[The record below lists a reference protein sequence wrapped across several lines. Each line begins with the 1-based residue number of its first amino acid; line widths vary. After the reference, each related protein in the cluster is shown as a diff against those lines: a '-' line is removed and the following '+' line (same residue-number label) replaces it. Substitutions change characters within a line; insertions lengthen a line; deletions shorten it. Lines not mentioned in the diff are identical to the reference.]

1 MLSSQEWALIGI
13 MAAALVAI
21 ASGRIRADLVALLI
35 LISLPITGIVSPQEA
50 FSGFSRSAVIT
61 IIGLFMI
68 TQGLEDTGVVWWI
81 AGRLRRIGGGSEPR
95 LILLFMAAGAALSLV
110 MNNIAAGAVLL
121 PAAVQVGRD
130 SKVPPSKLL
139 IPLSFGT
146 LVGGMA
152 TYFTTANIIL
162 SSILRDQGQGRLS
175 MMDFLP
181 TGGIIVLASLLFTAV
196 IGRHLLPTRESVGQ
210 SVAGY
215 DLSRSLYDTYQLEE
229 RLWQVCVPEQSALAG
244 TPLKLSRIGEELGLT
259 VIGIWRNRHMIFNPE
274 PDETIRP
281 GDHLLVLGREERVWQ
296 MKRWSVEIVRANDQ
310 PPYARP
316 DHSLGL
322 TEVLI
327 PPRSSVV
334 GKTLSELRFRAR
346 YGLTAIALWR
356 EGRSFR
362 TDVGKMPLE
371 VGDALLMI
379 GRPGNIGALVKER
392 DFLILQSEET
402 QQPRLPHKAKWAALI
417 TAGVLLLAIL
427 EIVSSAEATLIGAV
441 AMALTGCI
449 NLDEAYRAIEWRVVF
464 LIAGMLPLSTAM
476 IHTGLAARLG
486 AALVDAAA
494 PFGPLALVTSLFVL
508 TMLVTQAVGG
518 QTAALMVGP
527 VAVTS
532 AVHLGVNPQATAV
545 AVAMACSAAF
555 LTPVAHPVNILMMG
569 PGGYTFGDF
578 FKVGLGMTLV
588 TFLALLVG
596 MYLFWQ
602 L

>member
-13 MAAALVAI
+13 MAVALLAI
-21 ASGRIRADLVALLI
+21 GSGRVRADLVALLI
-35 LISLPITGIVSPQEA
+35 LIALPLAGLVSFQEA
-50 FSGFSRSAVIT
+50 LSGFSRSAVIT

-68 TQGLEDTGVVWWI
+68 TQGLEDTGVVRAI
-81 AGRLRRIGGGSEPR
+81 AERLRRIGGGSEAR
-95 LILLFMAAGAALSLV
+95 LIVLFMAAGAALSLV

-121 PAAVQVGRD
+121 PAAVQVGRQA
-130 SKVPPSKLL
+130 KVPPSKLL

-162 SSILRDQGQGRLS
+162 SSILRDQGQSRLN

-181 TGGIIVLASLLFTAV
+181 TGGVIVLLSLLFMAL
-196 IGRHLLPTRESVGQ
+196 IGRRLLPARESVGQ
-210 SVAGY
+210 AATPY
-215 DLSRSLYDTYQLEE
+215 DLSLSLYDTYQLEE
-229 RLWQVCVPEQSALAG
+229 RLWQVRVPPQSQLAG
-244 TPLKLSRIGEELGLT
+244 TPLRLSRIGEELGLT
-259 VIGIWRNRHMIFNPE
+259 VIGIWRDRHMILNPD
-274 PDETIRP
+274 PAETIRS
-281 GDHLLVLGREERVWQ
+281 GDHLLVLGRSERVQQ
-296 MKRWSVEIVRANDQ
+296 MERWGVEIVR
-310 PPYARP
+310 P
-316 DHSLGL
+316 DNQLYSLSDYSIGL

-327 PPRSSVV
+327 PPRSAVV
-334 GKTLSELRFRAR
+334 GKTLSDLRFRAR

-379 GRPGNIGALVKER
+379 GKPGSIGALAKER
-392 DFLILQSEET
+392 DFLILQSEEM
-402 QQPRLPHKAKWAALI
+402 QQPRLPHKARWALLI
-417 TAGVLLLAIL
+417 TVGVLLLAVL
-427 EIVSSAEATLIGAV
+427 EILPTAETTLLGAV

-486 AALVDAAA
+486 SALVDALA
-494 PFGPLALVTSLFVL
+494 PFGPLALVAGLFAL
-508 TMLVTQAVGG
+508 TMLITQAVGG

-532 AVHLGVNPQATAV
+532 AVQLGVNPQATAV
-545 AVAMACSAAF
+545 AVAIACSAAF
-555 LTPVAHPVNILMMG
+555 LTPIAHPVNILMMG

-578 FKVGLGMTLV
+578 LKVGLGMTVV
-588 TFLALLVG
+588 TFLGLLVG
-596 MYLFWQ
+596 MHLFWQ

>member
-21 ASGRIRADLVALLI
+21 ASGRVRADLIALLI
-35 LISLPITGIVSPQEA
+35 LIVLPIAGIVSPQEA

-68 TQGLEDTGVVWWI
+68 TQGLEDTGVVWWV
-81 AGRLRRIGGGSEPR
+81 AERLRRIGGGSEPR

-121 PAAVQVGRD
+121 PAAIRVGRD
-130 SKVPPSKLL
+130 SKVPASKLL

-162 SSILRDQGQGRLS
+162 SSILHDQGQGRLN

-181 TGGIIVLASLLFTAV
+181 AGSLIVLASLLFMGL

-215 DLSRSLYDTYQLEE
+215 DLARSLYDTYQLEE

-244 TPLKLSRIGEELGLT
+244 TPLRLSRIGEELGLT
-259 VIGIWRNRHMIFNPE
+259 VIGIWRNRHMVFNPE
-274 PDETIRP
+274 PAETIRP
-281 GDHLLVLGREERVWQ
+281 GDHLLVLGREERVLQ
-296 MKRWSVEIVRANDQ
+296 MKRWGVEIVRANDQ
-310 PPYARP
+310 LPYTPPDY
-316 DHSLGL
+316 SLGL

-346 YGLTAIALWR
+346 YRLTAIALWR

-379 GRPGNIGALVKER
+379 GRPGNIGALAKDR
-392 DFLILQSEET
+392 DFLILQSEES

-427 EIVSSAEATLIGAV
+427 EIVSNAEATLIGAV

-449 NLDEAYRAIEWRVVF
+449 SLDEAYRAIEWRVVF

-486 AALVDAAA
+486 AALVEVAA

>member
-1 MLSSQEWALIGI
+1 VLSSQEWALIGI
-13 MAAALVAI
+13 MAVALLAI
-21 ASGRIRADLVALLI
+21 GSGRVRADLVALLI
-35 LISLPITGIVSPQEA
+35 LITLPLAGLVSFQEA
-50 FSGFSRSAVIT
+50 LSGFSRSAVIT

-68 TQGLEDTGVVWWI
+68 TQGLEDTGVVRAI
-81 AGRLRRIGGGSEPR
+81 AERLRRIGGGSEAR
-95 LILLFMAAGAALSLV
+95 LIVLFMAAGAALSLV

-121 PAAVQVGRD
+121 PAAVQVGRQA
-130 SKVPPSKLL
+130 KVPPSKLL

-162 SSILRDQGQGRLS
+162 SSILRDQGQSRLN

-181 TGGIIVLASLLFTAV
+181 TGGVIVLLSLLFMAL
-196 IGRHLLPTRESVGQ
+196 IGRRLLPARESVGQ
-210 SVAGY
+210 AATPY
-215 DLSRSLYDTYQLEE
+215 DLSLSLYDTYQLEE
-229 RLWQVCVPEQSALAG
+229 RLWQVRVPAQSQLAG
-244 TPLKLSRIGEELGLT
+244 TPLRLSRIGEELGLT
-259 VIGIWRNRHMIFNPE
+259 VIGIWRDRHMILNPD
-274 PDETIRP
+274 PAETIRS
-281 GDHLLVLGREERVWQ
+281 GDHLLVLGRAERVQQ
-296 MKRWSVEIVRANDQ
+296 MERWGVEIVRPDNQ
-310 PPYARP
+310 LYARP
-316 DHSLGL
+316 DYSIGL

-327 PPRSSVV
+327 PPRSAVV
-334 GKTLSELRFRAR
+334 GKTLSDLRFRAR

-379 GRPGNIGALVKER
+379 GKPGSIGALAKER
-392 DFLILQSEET
+392 DFLILQSEEM
-402 QQPRLPHKAKWAALI
+402 QQPRLPHKARWALLI
-417 TAGVLLLAIL
+417 TVGVLLLAVL
-427 EIVSSAEATLIGAV
+427 EILPTAETTLLGAV

-486 AALVDAAA
+486 SALVDALA
-494 PFGPLALVTSLFVL
+494 PFGPLALVAGLFAL
-508 TMLVTQAVGG
+508 TMLITQAVGG

-532 AVHLGVNPQATAV
+532 AVQLGVNPQATAV
-545 AVAMACSAAF
+545 AVAIACSAAF
-555 LTPVAHPVNILMMG
+555 LTPIAHPVNILMMG

-578 FKVGLGMTLV
+578 LKVGLGMTVV
-588 TFLALLVG
+588 TFLGLLVG
-596 MYLFWQ
+596 MHLFWQ

>member
-13 MAAALVAI
+13 MAVALLAI
-21 ASGRIRADLVALLI
+21 GSGRVRADLVALLI
-35 LISLPITGIVSPQEA
+35 LITLPLAGLVSFQEA
-50 FSGFSRSAVIT
+50 LSGFSRSAVIT

-68 TQGLEDTGVVWWI
+68 TQGLEDTGVVRAI
-81 AGRLRRIGGGSEPR
+81 AERLRRIGGGSEAR
-95 LILLFMAAGAALSLV
+95 LIVLFMAAGAALSLV

-121 PAAVQVGRD
+121 PAAVQVGRQA
-130 SKVPPSKLL
+130 KVPPSKLL

-162 SSILRDQGQGRLS
+162 SSILRDQGQSRLN

-181 TGGIIVLASLLFTAV
+181 TGGVIVLLSLLFMAL
-196 IGRHLLPTRESVGQ
+196 IGRRLLPARESVGQ
-210 SVAGY
+210 AATPY
-215 DLSRSLYDTYQLEE
+215 DLSLSLYDTYQLEE
-229 RLWQVCVPEQSALAG
+229 RLWQVRVPAQSQLAG
-244 TPLKLSRIGEELGLT
+244 TPLRLSRIGEELGLT
-259 VIGIWRNRHMIFNPE
+259 VIGIWRDRHMILNPD
-274 PDETIRP
+274 PAETIRS
-281 GDHLLVLGREERVWQ
+281 GDHLLVLGRAERVQQ
-296 MKRWSVEIVRANDQ
+296 MERWGVEIVRPDNQ
-310 PPYARP
+310 LYARP
-316 DHSLGL
+316 DYSIGL

-327 PPRSSVV
+327 PPRSAVV
-334 GKTLSELRFRAR
+334 GKTLSDLRFRAR

-379 GRPGNIGALVKER
+379 GKPGSIGALAKER
-392 DFLILQSEET
+392 DFLILQSEEM
-402 QQPRLPHKAKWAALI
+402 QQPRLPHKARWALLI
-417 TAGVLLLAIL
+417 TVGVLLLAVL
-427 EIVSSAEATLIGAV
+427 EILPTAETTLLGAV

-486 AALVDAAA
+486 SALVDALA
-494 PFGPLALVTSLFVL
+494 PFGPLALVAGLFAL
-508 TMLVTQAVGG
+508 TMLITQAVGG

-532 AVHLGVNPQATAV
+532 AVQLGVNPQATAV
-545 AVAMACSAAF
+545 AVAIACSAAF
-555 LTPVAHPVNILMMG
+555 LTPIAHPVNILMMG

-578 FKVGLGMTLV
+578 LKVGLGMTVV
-588 TFLALLVG
+588 TFLGLLVG
-596 MYLFWQ
+596 MHLFWQ

>member
-1 MLSSQEWALIGI
+1 VLSSQEWLLAGI
-13 MAAALVAI
+13 IAAALTAI
-21 ASGRIRADLVALLI
+21 ASGRVRADLVALLI
-35 LISLPITGIVSPQEA
+35 LVTLPVAGVVSYQEA
-50 FSGFSRSAVIT
+50 LSGFSRSAVIT

-68 TQGLEDTGVVWWI
+68 TQGLEDTGVVQRLA
-81 AGRLRRIGGGSEPR
+81 AGLRRLGGSSEPR
-95 LILLFMAAGAALSLV
+95 LILLFMAAGATLSLV

-152 TYFTTANIIL
+152 TYFTTANIVL
-162 SSILRDQGQGRLS
+162 SSILRDQGLGRLN

-181 TGGIIVLASLLFTAV
+181 TGGIIVLASLLFMAL
-196 IGRHLLPTRESVGQ
+196 IGRHLLPTHESVGQ
-210 SVAGY
+210 AVTPY
-215 DLSRSLYDTYQLEE
+215 NLSRDLYDTYQLEE
-229 RLWQVCVPEQSALAG
+229 RLWQVHVPARSNLAG
-244 TPLKLSRIGEELGLT
+244 TQLKLSRIGEELGLT
-259 VIGIWRNRHMIFNPE
+259 VIGIWRSRHMILNPE
-274 PDETIRP
+274 PDEMIRP
-281 GDHLLVLGREERVWQ
+281 DDYLLVLGRAERVQQ
-296 MKRWSVEIVRANDQ
+296 MERWGVEIVRPNNQ
-310 PPYARP
+310 PYRWPDYAM
-316 DHSLGL
+316 GL

-346 YGLTAIALWR
+346 YGLTALALWR
-356 EGRSFR
+356 EGRSYR

-379 GRPGNIGALVKER
+379 GKPASIGALAKDR
-392 DFLILQSEET
+392 DFLILQSEEPR
-402 QQPRLPHKAKWAALI
+402 QPPLAHKAGWALLI
-417 TAGVLLLAIL
+417 TVSVLLLAIL
-427 EIVSSAEATLIGAV
+427 EIIPNAEATMIGAV

-449 NLDEAYRAIEWRVVF
+449 NLDEAYRAIEWRVIF

-486 AALVDAAA
+486 SALVDALA
-494 PFGPLALVTSLFVL
+494 PFGPLALVAGLFVL
-508 TMLVTQAVGG
+508 TMLITQVIGG
-518 QTAALMVGP
+518 QAAALIVGP

-532 AVHLGVNPQATAV
+532 ATHLGVNPQATAV

-555 LTPVAHPVNILMMG
+555 LTPLAHPVNILMMG

-578 FKVGLGMTLV
+578 LKIGLGMTLV

-596 MYLFWQ
+596 MHLFWQ

>member
-1 MLSSQEWALIGI
+1 VLSSQEWALVGI
-13 MAAALVAI
+13 MAVALLAI
-21 ASGRIRADLVALLI
+21 GSGRVRADLVALLI
-35 LISLPITGIVSPQEA
+35 LVTLPLAGLVSFQEA
-50 FSGFSRSAVIT
+50 LSGFSRSAVIT

-95 LILLFMAAGAALSLV
+95 LILLFMAAGATLSLV

-121 PAAVQVGRD
+121 PAAVQVGRQA
-130 SKVPPSKLL
+130 KVPPSKLL

-152 TYFTTANIIL
+152 TYFTTANIVL
-162 SSILRDQGQGRLS
+162 SSILRDQGQGRLN

-181 TGGIIVLASLLFTAV
+181 TGGVIVLLGLLFMAL
-196 IGRHLLPTRESVGQ
+196 IGRRLLPARESVGQ
-210 SVAGY
+210 AATPY
-215 DLSRSLYDTYQLEE
+215 DLSLSLYDTYQLDE
-229 RLWQVCVPEQSALAG
+229 RLWQVRVPAQSQLAG
-244 TPLKLSRIGEELGLT
+244 TPLRLSRIGEDLGLT
-259 VIGIWRNRHMIFNPE
+259 VIGIWRDRHMLLNPD
-274 PDETIRP
+274 PAETIRP
-281 GDHLLVLGREERVWQ
+281 GDHLLVLGRSERVQQ
-296 MKRWSVEIVRANDQ
+296 MARWGVEIVQANNQ
-310 PPYARP
+310 VYPNP
-316 DHSLGL
+316 DYSIGL

-327 PPRSSVV
+327 PPRSAVV
-334 GKTLSELRFRAR
+334 GKTLSDLRFRAR

-379 GRPGNIGALVKER
+379 GRPGSIGALAKER
-392 DFLILQSEET
+392 DFLILQSEEM
-402 QQPRLPHKAKWAALI
+402 QQPRLPHKAKWASLI
-417 TAGVLLLAIL
+417 TVGVLLLALL
-427 EIVSSAEATLIGAV
+427 EILPTAETTLLGAV

-486 AALVDAAA
+486 SALVEALA
-494 PFGPLALVTSLFVL
+494 PFGPLALVAGLFAL
-508 TMLVTQAVGG
+508 TMLITQVVGG

-532 AVHLGVNPQATAV
+532 AVQLGVNPQATAV
-545 AVAMACSAAF
+545 AVAIACSTAF
-555 LTPVAHPVNILMMG
+555 LTPIAHPVNILMMG

-578 FKVGLGMTLV
+578 FKVGLGMTAV
-588 TFLALLVG
+588 TFLGLLVG

>member
-1 MLSSQEWALIGI
+1 MLSWQEWALVGI
-13 MAAALVAI
+13 MAVALLAI
-21 ASGRIRADLVALLI
+21 GSGRVRADLVALLI
-35 LISLPITGIVSPQEA
+35 LITLPMAGLVSFQEA
-50 FSGFSRSAVIT
+50 LSGFSRSAVIT

-68 TQGLEDTGVVWWI
+68 TQGLEDTGVVR
-81 AGRLRRIGGGSEPR
+81 AMAERLRRIGGGSATR
-95 LILLFMAAGAALSLV
+95 LIMLFMAAGATLSLV

-121 PAAVQVGRD
+121 PAAVQVGRQA
-130 SKVPPSKLL
+130 KVSPSKLL

-152 TYFTTANIIL
+152 TYFTTANIVL
-162 SSILRDQGQGRLS
+162 SSILHDQGQGRLN

-181 TGGIIVLASLLFTAV
+181 TGGVIVLLGLLFMAL
-196 IGRHLLPTRESVGQ
+196 IGRRLLPSRESVGQ
-210 SVAGY
+210 AAIPY
-215 DLSRSLYDTYQLEE
+215 DLSLSLYDTYQLEE
-229 RLWQVCVPEQSALAG
+229 RLWQVRVPAQSQLAG
-244 TPLKLSRIGEELGLT
+244 TPLRQSRIGQELGLT
-259 VIGIWRNRHMIFNPE
+259 VIGIWRDRHMILNPD
-274 PDETIRP
+274 PAETIRSN
-281 GDHLLVLGREERVWQ
+281 DHLLVLGRAERVQQ
-296 MKRWSVEIVRANDQ
+296 MERWGVEIVRPNNHL
-310 PPYARP
+310 YSRP
-316 DHSLGL
+316 DYSIGL

-334 GKTLSELRFRAR
+334 GKTLSDLRFRAR

-379 GRPGNIGALVKER
+379 GKPGSIGALARER
-392 DFLILQSEET
+392 DFLILQSEEP
-402 QQPRLPHKAKWAALI
+402 QQPRLPHKARWALLI
-417 TAGVLLLAIL
+417 TVGVLLLAIL
-427 EIVSSAEATLIGAV
+427 EILPTAETTLLGAV

-476 IHTGLAARLG
+476 IRTGLAARLG
-486 AALVDAAA
+486 SALVDALA
-494 PFGPLALVTSLFVL
+494 PFGPLALVAGLFAL
-508 TMLVTQAVGG
+508 TMLITQAVGG

-532 AVHLGVNPQATAV
+532 AVQLSVNPQATAV
-545 AVAMACSAAF
+545 AVAIACSAAF
-555 LTPVAHPVNILMMG
+555 LTPIAHPVNILMMG

-578 FKVGLGMTLV
+578 LKVGLGMTAV
-588 TFLALLVG
+588 TFLGLLVG
-596 MYLFWQ
+596 MHLFWQ

>member
-13 MAAALVAI
+13 MAVALLAI
-21 ASGRIRADLVALLI
+21 GSGRVRADLVALLI
-35 LISLPITGIVSPQEA
+35 LITLPLAGLVSFQEA
-50 FSGFSRSAVIT
+50 LSGFSRSAVIT

-68 TQGLEDTGVVWWI
+68 TQGLEDTGVVRAI
-81 AGRLRRIGGGSEPR
+81 AERLRRIGGGSEAR
-95 LILLFMAAGAALSLV
+95 LIVLFMAAGAALSLV

-121 PAAVQVGRD
+121 PAAVQVGRQA
-130 SKVPPSKLL
+130 KVPPSKLL

-162 SSILRDQGQGRLS
+162 SSILRDQGQSRLN

-181 TGGIIVLASLLFTAV
+181 TGGVIVLLSLLFMAL
-196 IGRHLLPTRESVGQ
+196 IGRRLLPARESVGQ
-210 SVAGY
+210 AATPY
-215 DLSRSLYDTYQLEE
+215 DLSLSLYDTYQLEE
-229 RLWQVCVPEQSALAG
+229 RLWQVRVPAQSQLAG
-244 TPLKLSRIGEELGLT
+244 TPLRLSRIGEELGLT
-259 VIGIWRNRHMIFNPE
+259 VIGIWRDRHMILNPD
-274 PDETIRP
+274 PAETIRS
-281 GDHLLVLGREERVWQ
+281 GDHLLVLGRSERVQQ
-296 MKRWSVEIVRANDQ
+296 MERWGVEIVRPNNQ
-310 PPYARP
+310 LYARP
-316 DHSLGL
+316 DYSIGL

-327 PPRSSVV
+327 PPRSAVV
-334 GKTLSELRFRAR
+334 GKTLSDLRFRAR

-379 GRPGNIGALVKER
+379 GKPGSIGALAKER
-392 DFLILQSEET
+392 DFLILQSEEM
-402 QQPRLPHKAKWAALI
+402 QQPRLPHKARWALLI
-417 TAGVLLLAIL
+417 TVGVLLLAVL
-427 EIVSSAEATLIGAV
+427 EILPTAETTLLGAV

-486 AALVDAAA
+486 SALVDALA
-494 PFGPLALVTSLFVL
+494 PFGPLALVAGLFAL
-508 TMLVTQAVGG
+508 TMLITQAVGG

-532 AVHLGVNPQATAV
+532 AVQLGVNPQATAV
-545 AVAMACSAAF
+545 AVAIACSAAF
-555 LTPVAHPVNILMMG
+555 LTPIAHPVNVLMMG

-578 FKVGLGMTLV
+578 LKVGLGMTVV
-588 TFLALLVG
+588 TFLGLLVG
-596 MYLFWQ
+596 MHLFWQ

>member
-13 MAAALVAI
+13 MAVALLAI
-21 ASGRIRADLVALLI
+21 GSGRVRADLVALLI
-35 LISLPITGIVSPQEA
+35 LVTLPLAGLVSFQEA
-50 FSGFSRSAVIT
+50 LSGFSRSAVIT

-68 TQGLEDTGVVWWI
+68 TQGLEDTGVVRAI
-81 AGRLRRIGGGSEPR
+81 AERLRRIGGGSETR
-95 LILLFMAAGAALSLV
+95 LIVLFMAAGATLSLV

-121 PAAVQVGRD
+121 PAAVQVGRQA
-130 SKVPPSKLL
+130 KVPPSKLL

-152 TYFTTANIIL
+152 TYFTTANIVL
-162 SSILRDQGQGRLS
+162 SSILRDQGQSRLN

-181 TGGIIVLASLLFTAV
+181 TGGVIVLLSLLFMAL
-196 IGRHLLPTRESVGQ
+196 IGRRLLPVRESVGQ
-210 SVAGY
+210 AATPY
-215 DLSRSLYDTYQLEE
+215 DLSLSLYDTYQLEE
-229 RLWQVCVPEQSALAG
+229 RLWQVRVPAQSQLAG
-244 TPLKLSRIGEELGLT
+244 TPLRLSRIGEDLGLT
-259 VIGIWRNRHMIFNPE
+259 VIGIWRDRHMILNPD
-274 PDETIRP
+274 PAETIRS
-281 GDHLLVLGREERVWQ
+281 GDHLLVLGRAERVQQ
-296 MKRWSVEIVRANDQ
+296 MERWGVEIVR
-310 PPYARP
+310 P
-316 DHSLGL
+316 DNQRYSLTGYSIGL

-327 PPRSSVV
+327 PPRSAAV
-334 GKTLSELRFRAR
+334 GKTLSDLRFRAR

-379 GRPGNIGALVKER
+379 GKPGSIGALAKER
-392 DFLILQSEET
+392 DFLILQSEEM
-402 QQPRLPHKAKWAALI
+402 QQPRLPHKARWALLI
-417 TAGVLLLAIL
+417 TFGVLLLAVL
-427 EIVSSAEATLIGAV
+427 EILPTAETTLIGAV

-486 AALVDAAA
+486 SALVEALA
-494 PFGPLALVTSLFVL
+494 PFGPLALVAGLFAL
-508 TMLVTQAVGG
+508 TMLITQAVGG

-532 AVHLGVNPQATAV
+532 AVQLGVNPQATAV
-545 AVAMACSAAF
+545 AVAIACSAAF
-555 LTPVAHPVNILMMG
+555 LTPIAHPVNILMMG

-578 FKVGLGMTLV
+578 LRIGLGMTVV
-588 TFLALLVG
+588 TFLGLLLG
-596 MYLFWQ
+596 MHLFWQ

>member
-1 MLSSQEWALIGI
+1 VLSSQEWALIGI
-13 MAAALVAI
+13 MAVALLAI
-21 ASGRIRADLVALLI
+21 GSGRVRADLVALLI
-35 LISLPITGIVSPQEA
+35 LITLPLAGLVSFQEA
-50 FSGFSRSAVIT
+50 LSGFSRSAVIT

-68 TQGLEDTGVVWWI
+68 TQGLEDTGVVRAI
-81 AGRLRRIGGGSEPR
+81 AERLRRIGGGSEAR
-95 LILLFMAAGAALSLV
+95 LIVLFMAAGAALSLV

-121 PAAVQVGRD
+121 PAAVQVGRQA
-130 SKVPPSKLL
+130 KVPPSKLL

-162 SSILRDQGQGRLS
+162 SSILRDQGQSRLN

-181 TGGIIVLASLLFTAV
+181 TGGVIVLLSLLFMAL
-196 IGRHLLPTRESVGQ
+196 IGRRLLPARESVGQ
-210 SVAGY
+210 AATPY
-215 DLSRSLYDTYQLEE
+215 DLSLSLYDTYQLEE
-229 RLWQVCVPEQSALAG
+229 RLWQVRVPAQSQLAG
-244 TPLKLSRIGEELGLT
+244 TPLRLSRIGEELGLT
-259 VIGIWRNRHMIFNPE
+259 VIGIWRDRHMILNPD
-274 PDETIRP
+274 PAETIRS
-281 GDHLLVLGREERVWQ
+281 GDHLLVLGRSERVQQ
-296 MKRWSVEIVRANDQ
+296 MERWGVEIVRPNNQ
-310 PPYARP
+310 LYARP
-316 DHSLGL
+316 DYSIGL

-327 PPRSSVV
+327 PPRSAVV
-334 GKTLSELRFRAR
+334 GKTLSDLRFRAR

-379 GRPGNIGALVKER
+379 GKPGSIGALAKER
-392 DFLILQSEET
+392 DFLILQSEEM
-402 QQPRLPHKAKWAALI
+402 QQPRLPHKARWALLI
-417 TAGVLLLAIL
+417 TVGVLLLAVL
-427 EIVSSAEATLIGAV
+427 EILPTAETTLLGAV

-486 AALVDAAA
+486 SALVDALA
-494 PFGPLALVTSLFVL
+494 PFGPLALVAGLFAL
-508 TMLVTQAVGG
+508 TMLITQAVGG

-532 AVHLGVNPQATAV
+532 AVQLGVNPQATAV
-545 AVAMACSAAF
+545 AVAIACSAAF
-555 LTPVAHPVNILMMG
+555 LTPIAHPVNVLMMG

-578 FKVGLGMTLV
+578 LKVGLGMTVV
-588 TFLALLVG
+588 TFLGLLVG
-596 MYLFWQ
+596 MHLFWQ